1 MPEGLKLRRPARRAV
16 AAGLAE
22 PVVPVE
28 AQCEALARRG
38 NFLEPRGIAT
48 WHDGTVAARYGFRHT
63 LYQQVVYERL
73 PAGRRHQLHHRL
85 GARFEHAYR
94 EQVEEIATELAR
106 HWQQG
111 GDAERAV
118 RYHGL
123 AAQTANR
130 RSAPREASTHVAQAL
145 TLLQTLPET
154 RGRTRLVLRLHLTLL
169 PALLAM
175 HGFASREVAHTYTQA
190 QALWR
195 ALGET
200 TPLSPAQS
208 GLWRE
213 FYWVGPLAFP
223 LQ

>member
-1 MPEGLKLRRPARRAV
+1 VEFSAAAV

-22 PVVPVE
+22 PVIPVE
-28 AQCEALARRG
+28 ARCETLSRRG
-38 NFLEPRGIAT
+38 TFLEPRGIAA

-73 PAGRRHQLHHRL
+73 PAARRHHLHHRL
-85 GARFEHAYR
+85 GARLEHAYG
-94 EQVEEIATELAR
+94 EQVGEIATELAR

-123 AAQTANR
+123 AAQKANW
-130 RSAPREASTHVAQAL
+130 RSAPREASAQVAQAL
-145 TLLQTLPET
+145 SLLKTLPET
-154 RGRTRLVLRLHLTLL
+154 RERTRLALRLHLTLL
-169 PALLAM
+169 PALLAL
-175 HGFASREVAHTYTQA
+175 HGFASREVAQTYARA

-200 TPLSPAQS
+200 TPLSPVQS
-208 GLWRE
+208 SLWRE
-213 FYWVGPLAFP
+213 FYWVEPLASP
-223 LQ
+223 SQ